1 MLLTSAIQVTGTEG
15 GGLYNTSHT
24 CTCGDCCDDDV
35 TEEPCCSNEGRESC
49 SPCVETSLDVPHMMT
64 GQNASTTKTRRGSIG
79 GATWPRSVCISSF
92 HHNEEHSS
100 TECIEADVQFTKAVK
115 VHLMEAGKYG
125 VRGNM
130 LMSEAL
136 HDHPYVT
143 VVHNVEEA
151 DYVFWL
157 TASVRTI
164 PREAGIPPQ
173 KLVVVDENDGPQ
185 PSTRVK
191 SGEFV
196 AYFKRSFVVK
206 VRSTKKIH
214 SRCNSS

>member
-1 MLLTSAIQVTGTEG
+1 MEG
-15 GGLYNTSHT
+15 GGLSKTSPA
-24 CTCGDCCDDDV
+24 CTCGDCCNDDV
-35 TEEPCCSNEGRESC
+35 TDETCCSNEDRESC
-49 SPCVETSLDVPHMMT
+49 SPCVEKPSVVVSLDIPRMMT

-79 GATWPRSVCISSF
+79 GSTWPRSVCISSF

-100 TECIEADVQFTKAVK
+100 AECIEADVQFQKAVK

-130 LMSEAL
+130 LMTEAL
-136 HDHPYVT
+136 YDHPYVT
-143 VVHNVEEA
+143 VVPTVEEA

-196 AYFKRSFVVK
+196 AYFKRSFVEK
-206 VRSTKKIH
+206 VRSTKKKTCP